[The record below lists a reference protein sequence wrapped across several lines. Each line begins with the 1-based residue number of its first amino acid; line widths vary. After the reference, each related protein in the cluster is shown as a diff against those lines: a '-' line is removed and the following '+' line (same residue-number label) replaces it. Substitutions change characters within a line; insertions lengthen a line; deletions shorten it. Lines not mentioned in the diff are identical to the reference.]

1 VAADSEGFTGA
12 VSLDSLALVVYTA
25 ALLLS
30 LVCLRYGF
38 LTAVYMAVLLG
49 GLGVLLAWLSVY
61 GESRSE
67 GGACLAARACIE
79 KREPSLLS
87 MLRGPL
93 GYAVSAALAIY
104 GVPDILSAL
113 IGYPVDRMPGMK
125 RLYLALLVFVFVF
138 LASLLAVTLPA
149 ELLHS
154 RSSRLCRLIEEAS
167 LNSIAVVSD
176 DASKADT
183 AAETIRYLAY
193 GSGGISRAARRVLIA
208 AVVSVA
214 FPAYLLGLPLAPR
227 VGYWAPVLTFLAG
240 LSVALLARSRLVERL
255 AVMIFPYARGAVYLL
270 PKNPSEAG
278 RVAAPAGDLSR
289 LKDYYLGVADAI
301 RATPPPYAILMDPSL
316 SGVEGYIVGYL
327 LRVTRRGVGVALPVA
342 VYNIGSD
349 GRGLEYV
356 IGPAS
361 GAVCGKPQKGSAEN
375 YKVCI
380 KCVPLT
386 KPDSIDASRGCIK
399 LEMGGSGGTGKKS
412 LIAGAKDSSEQ
423 SEQKEQVEQQCK
435 GRLAVLVQATRQPSR
450 LSPSD
455 IKQLR
460 GYGAQTLLWI
470 RVLPPGGRLRGM
482 DHLVAARVAT
492 TLLDN
497 LLSEVNKQDK
507 NVELQLV
514 VPAMS
519 PFTGVA
525 LGNLTAVSP
534 PKLVCGYDLV
544 ARRYQCLR
552 LRR

>member
-1 VAADSEGFTGA
+1 MAADSEGFTGA

-61 GESRSE
+61 GELGSE

-154 RSSRLCRLIEEAS
+154 RSSRLCRLVEEAS

-193 GSGGISRAARRVLIA
+193 GSGSISRAARRVLIA

-214 FPAYLLGLPLAPR
+214 FLAYLLGLPLAPR

-255 AVMIFPYARGAVYLL
+255 AVMIFPYARGALYLL

-278 RVAAPAGDLSR
+278 RVVAPAGDLSR
-289 LKDYYLGVADAI
+289 LKEYYLGVADAI

-327 LRVTRRGVGVALPVA
+327 LRVTRRGVGVAIPAA

-361 GAVCGKPQKGSAEN
+361 KAICGKPQEESAEN

-380 KCVPLT
+380 RCVPLT
-386 KPDSIDASRGCIK
+386 KPDSTNASQGCIE
-399 LEMGGSGGTGKKS
+399 LEMGSSGGTGKKS

-423 SEQKEQVEQQCK
+423 KKQEKQVEQCK

-492 TLLDN
+492 TLLNN
-497 LLSEVNKQDK
+497 LLSEVGKQDK